1 MLIKNYFFIFFSMLS
16 ISFSS
21 FAEPQK
27 ESDQYISA
35 KKIVNNLCV
44 ACHAIDGNSS
54 ISINPK
60 LAGQHSAY
68 ITKQLMNFKNGK
80 RENAVMAGMVATLS
94 ENDMKNLGL
103 YFSMQTLT
111 LSSAETNGRGSL
123 GEKIYRGGLSD
134 KGVPACASCHGPS
147 GHGIPDVYP
156 RLNGQHSD
164 YSLSQLNLFRLEKR
178 ANDDGMMMRT
188 IAQKL
193 TEKEMQAVSDY
204 IQGLQ

>member
-1 MLIKNYFFIFFSMLS
+1 MLIRNYFFILLGAMS
-16 ISFSS
+16 ISFSL

-27 ESDQYISA
+27 ESNQYLSA
-35 KKIVNNLCV
+35 KKIVNNLCI

-54 ISINPK
+54 ISMNPK

-68 ITKQLMNFKNGK
+68 ITKQLMNFKNGS
-80 RENAVMAGMVATLS
+80 RENAVMAGMVASLT
-94 ENDMKNLGL
+94 EDDMKNLGL
-103 YFSMQTLT
+103 K
-111 LSSAETNGRGSL
+111 LSSAKTNGKGSL

-134 KGVPACASCHGPS
+134 KGVPACASCHGPA
-147 GHGIPDVYP
+147 GHGVPDVYP
-156 RLNGQHSD
+156 RLNGQHSE

-178 ANDDGMMMRT
+178 SNDEGMMMRT